1 MNPNEDEY
9 TRLNV
14 FQFFLVCARAKAQMA
29 CWAGMR
35 MSDKH
40 RLGAE
45 RGKKRD
51 TQKYSENSMKF
62 IDDEINT
69 QESCSSSWREFFEV
83 SLATPLSYH
92 IPRQGSERISRS
104 LLLPSNLLHS
114 SSLALPLLFMRPTVR
129 RDARTDWM
137 RQTKAQRVR
146 GDPRPKAK
154 ANQHF
159 FFDWFPKL
167 CWDSEIEL
175 NCDLLGH
182 IHSRSRQH
190 TPGDDG
196 DCLAR
201 LALASVLWKR
211 EKWIFFCARNW
222 IFQVSALA
230 DSQNNSQRFIRFL
243 FLAFCS

>member
-40 RLGAE
+40 RLVAE
-45 RGKKRD
+45 WGKKRD

-114 SSLALPLLFMRPTVR
+114 SSLALPLLLMRPTVR

-159 FFDWFPKL
+159 FFWLISEALLRQWNWIKL
-167 CWDSEIEL
+167 RPTRAHTLSVETTHSRWWRR
-175 NCDLLGH
+175 LLGSVG
-182 IHSRSRQH
+182 SRF
-190 TPGDDG
+190 
-196 DCLAR
+196 
-201 LALASVLWKR
+201 SVVEKR
-211 EKWIFFCARNW
+211 KMDFFLR
-222 IFQVSALA
+222 S
-230 DSQNNSQRFIRFL
+230 
-243 FLAFCS
+243 

>member
-1 MNPNEDEY
+1 
-9 TRLNV
+9 
-14 FQFFLVCARAKAQMA
+14 
-29 CWAGMR
+29 
-35 MSDKH
+35 MSSNFSLSVPEPRPKWRVEQEWEWVISIDSV
-40 RLGAE
+40 RRE
-45 RGKKRD
+45 RD

-83 SLATPLSYH
+83 SLAAPLSYH

-129 RDARTDWM
+129 RDARSDWM

-159 FFDWFPKL
+159 FLIDFRSSAETVKL
-167 CWDSEIEL
+167 
-175 NCDLLGH
+175 N
-182 IHSRSRQH
+182 
-190 TPGDDG
+190 
-196 DCLAR
+196 
-201 LALASVLWKR
+201 
-211 EKWIFFCARNW
+211 
-222 IFQVSALA
+222 
-230 DSQNNSQRFIRFL
+230 
-243 FLAFCS
+243 